1 MNCDTMLFMEQDKA
15 KIIAFC
21 GIDGSG
27 KSTQLKLTK
36 DYLSKD
42 AKVMVAKLEYS
53 PLNKMGDNK
62 FFDLALKGYSGLK
75 IISYYYNLQHKDAF
89 EYDYILCDRH
99 LLCYLSYAYA
109 YNIPHLNIVRDL
121 LFMVDDPD
129 MTFYFDVPVEVALDR
144 ISKRSFRDR
153 NENIDTLTKAKEGYE
168 YTMGLFDNVYRID
181 NTLSEEESF
190 ELVKDKIRCLRK

>member
-1 MNCDTMLFMEQDKA
+1 MGKA

-42 AKVMVAKLEYS
+42 ARVLVAKLEYS

-62 FFDLALKGYSGLK
+62 FLDLILKAYSVIR
-75 IISYYYNLQHKDAF
+75 IISYYYSLQRTKAF
-89 EYDYILCDRH
+89 DYDYILCDRH
-99 LLCYLSYAYA
+99 LLCYLAYAYA
-109 YNIPHLNIVRDL
+109 YDASHLNIIRDL

-129 MTFYFDVPVEVALDR
+129 MTFYFDVPVDEALDR
-144 ISKRSFRDR
+144 INKRLVKTR
-153 NENIDTLTKAKEGYE
+153 NENVDTLTKAKEGYE
-168 YTMGLFDNVYRID
+168 QAMKLFKNVYRID
-181 NTLSEEESF
+181 NNLSIEESF
-190 ELVKDKIRCLRK
+190 EEVKDKIKLLRK

>member
-1 MNCDTMLFMEQDKA
+1 MGKA

-42 AKVMVAKLEYS
+42 ARVLVAKLEYS

-62 FFDLALKGYSGLK
+62 FLDLFLKAYSGLR
-75 IISYYYNLQHKDAF
+75 IISYYYSLQCTKAF
-89 EYDYILCDRH
+89 DYDYILCDRH
-99 LLCYLSYAYA
+99 LLCYLAYAYA
-109 YNIPHLNIVRDL
+109 YDASHLNIIRDL

-129 MTFYFDVPVEVALDR
+129 MTFYFDVPVDEALDR
-144 ISKRSFRDR
+144 INKRLVKTR
-153 NENIDTLTKAKEGYE
+153 NENVDTLTKAKEGYE
-168 YTMGLFDNVYRID
+168 QAMKLFKNVYRID
-181 NTLSEEESF
+181 NNLSIEESF
-190 ELVKDKIRCLRK
+190 EEVKDKIKLLRK